1 MTKSLSSLF
10 NALETAMVSLSI
22 HASYQ
27 GISRKKYCLRI
38 IFSNEW
44 HINNCSNFLDH
55 MDSGF
60 GDCEI
65 VNKCTAEKENAT
77 AGYKLYAGKT

>member
-10 NALETAMVSLSI
+10 NVLETVMVSISI
-22 HASYQ
+22 TFMLL
-27 GISRKKYCLRI
+27 INLLNFI
-38 IFSNEW
+38 ISNEGQ
-44 HINNCSNFLDH
+44 INNCSNFSDH

-65 VNKCTAEKENAT
+65 VNKCTAKKENT
-77 AGYKLYAGKT
+77 TTGYKLYAGKT